1 MRGTAKTAVE
11 GIDKMLDLVYE
22 WQAKADAFVAT
33 GSDDDDVVVT
43 HDSRGA
49 LIECTVRPGL
59 QQDLTTAE
67 LEQRV
72 NDAIAENAAR
82 AYEGVMAISNE
93 FLSHF
98 EQIPDELA
106 GHPVAARFADALAAA
121 SGDRPQAGR

>member
-11 GIDKMLDLVYE
+11 GIDMMLDLVYE

-43 HDSRGA
+43 HDSTGA

-67 LEQRV
+67 LEQRI
-72 NDAIAENAAR
+72 NDAIADNAAR

-98 EQIPDELA
+98 EQIPEQLA
-106 GHPVAARFADALAAA
+106 SHPAAARFADALAAA
-121 SGDRPQAGR
+121 SDGRQQAGT